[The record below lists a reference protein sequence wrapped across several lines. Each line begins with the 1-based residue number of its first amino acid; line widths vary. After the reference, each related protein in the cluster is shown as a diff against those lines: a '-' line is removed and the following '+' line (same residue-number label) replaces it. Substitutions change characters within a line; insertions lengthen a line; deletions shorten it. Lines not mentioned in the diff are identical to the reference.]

1 MIEIGKT
8 LKCIITNIQM
18 THNKVFL
25 DCIKKRNLDNNET
38 MNQDNNGKIWIKIA
52 ENNVIWKKLNNKAA
66 KWLKCK
72 VVLGKMETEW

>member
-1 MIEIGKT
+1 MKLIVNQKIDHILKKNQMIEIGKT

-38 MNQDNNGKIWIKIA
+38 MNQDNNGKI
-52 ENNVIWKKLNNKAA
+52 
-66 KWLKCK
+66 
-72 VVLGKMETEW
+72 